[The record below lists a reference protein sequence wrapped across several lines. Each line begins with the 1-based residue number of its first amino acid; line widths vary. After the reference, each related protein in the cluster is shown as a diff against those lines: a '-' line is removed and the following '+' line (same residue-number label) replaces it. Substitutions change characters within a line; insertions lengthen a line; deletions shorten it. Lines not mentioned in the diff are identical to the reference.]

1 MVLKLKAPP
10 VAFTRRLVAELWFY
24 PDDTR
29 ILELSTK
36 CPPADTF
43 RAAAETRSYLA
54 QRGIDI
60 DGEQETKTRRALDF
74 FAARLQSARDG

>member
-1 MVLKLKAPP
+1 M
-10 VAFTRRLVAELWFY
+10 AELWFY

-36 CPPADTF
+36 CPPDDTF

-60 DGEQETKTRRALDF
+60 DKELRTR
-74 FAARLQSARDG
+74 S